1 MAITIDLKLGETLRI
16 GEAVVRLESKSGQLA
31 RLVIEADKSIPVKKM
46 GTSPAMKLIAEQGI
60 MTT

>member
-1 MAITIDLKLGETLRI
+1 MAITIDLKLGETLKI
-16 GEAVVRLESKSGQLA
+16 GDAVVRLESKSGQLA

-46 GTSPAMKLIAEQGI
+46 GASPSMKLIAEQGI